1 MFLTNADFEYP
12 PDLKRRK
19 DGRSGSVFSQKGM
32 YLFASVLSAAIYGM
46 EVREI
51 QVEADV
57 SDGLPS
63 FAMVGFPS
71 AQVREAQERVR
82 TAFKNNRLCLP
93 PKKVTVNFAP
103 ADMKKE
109 GAGFDLPVAAAVLA
123 AAGIL
128 EPDLLEGVMIVGEIS
143 LNGEIHGVA
152 GVLPRV
158 IRARELGL
166 RFCVIPEEN
175 IREGNLVKDMPV
187 FGVKSLNA
195 MIRCLRDPNTYTAAY
210 QEKEKT
216 ENKPEIPKVD
226 FADIC
231 GQEGARRAAEI
242 AVSGFHNI
250 LFIGPP
256 GSGKT
261 MLARRLPTIMPEM
274 TFEESLE
281 ITKVY
286 SVAGLLTEKD
296 PLIRQRP
303 FRSPHHTSSPQAL
316 AGGGRIPGPGEITLA
331 HRGVLFLDEMP
342 EFSRKSLE
350 ILRQP
355 LEDKEIHLSRAAGT
369 YIFPASFM
377 LAAAMNPCPC
387 GFYPDM
393 NRCRC
398 TSGEITHYLGKIS
411 QPLLERIDI
420 CTEVPA
426 VSFSK
431 MKKKIAGE
439 SSAQIRKRVEAVQEI
454 QRERYKKEKF
464 CFNGELDGR
473 KLEKYCVKTGGA
485 DKLLEQAYEQFQF
498 STRAYHKILK
508 TARTIADMESSEK
521 IKEEHICEALTYRA
535 YDKKY
540 WS

>member
-187 FGVKSLNA
+187 FGVKSLND

-369 YIFPASFM
+369 YVFPASFM

-473 KLEKYCVKTGGA
+473 KLEKYCVMTGGA

-521 IKEEHICEALTYRA
+521 IKEEHICEALAYRA

>member
-187 FGVKSLNA
+187 FGVKSLND

-216 ENKPEIPKVD
+216 ENKPEKPKVD

-369 YIFPASFM
+369 YVFPASFM

-431 MKKKIAGE
+431 MKKKISGE

-454 QRERYKKEKF
+454 QRERYKEEKF

-473 KLEKYCVKTGGA
+473 KLEKYCVMTGGA

-508 TARTIADMESSEK
+508 TARTIADMELSEK